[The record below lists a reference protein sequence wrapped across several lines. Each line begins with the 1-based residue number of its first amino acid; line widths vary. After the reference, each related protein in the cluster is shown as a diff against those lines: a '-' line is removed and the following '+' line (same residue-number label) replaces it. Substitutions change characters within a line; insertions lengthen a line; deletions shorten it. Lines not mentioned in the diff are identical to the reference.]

1 MTQAQLDSQIA
12 SITGE
17 SLTEIHLLGFS
28 LESDHHDE
36 LESST
41 VQLVLDCPFC
51 RCPVPYPGLASDD
64 SETMAECDRCDVY
77 FAFDL
82 EEIYVLESDNHF
94 ADAIGTG
101 DKARRHWPTEK
112 SGLREN

>member
-12 SITGE
+12 RITGE

-36 LESST
+36 LESSP

-51 RCPVPYPGLASDD
+51 RCPVPYPELASDG

-77 FAFDL
+77 FGFDP
-82 EEIYVLESDNHF
+82 EEIYVLESDNRL
-94 ADAIGTG
+94 ADAIETG
-101 DKARRHWPTEK
+101 DKTRRHWTTEEP
-112 SGLREN
+112 GL